1 MTKREL
7 RVTNCG
13 EDPGILATAVD
24 EIATDL
30 IRCMCRR

>member
-1 MTKREL
+1 MTHRCEI

-13 EDPGILATAVD
+13 ENPGVLATAVD

-30 IRCMCRR
+30 I